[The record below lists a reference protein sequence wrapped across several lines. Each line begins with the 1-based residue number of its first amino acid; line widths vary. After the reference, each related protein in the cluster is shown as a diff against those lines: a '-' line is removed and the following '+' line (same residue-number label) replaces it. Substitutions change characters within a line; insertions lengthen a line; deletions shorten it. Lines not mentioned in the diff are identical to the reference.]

1 MYAAQ
6 VFAVRELVAGVM
18 GARLTGAA
26 ALGRLA
32 EEKEPVRGAGL
43 GDAVEGG
50 LVLLLQ
56 PVHLG
61 SVERHWE

>member
-1 MYAAQ
+1 
-6 VFAVRELVAGVM
+6 M
-18 GARLTGAA
+18 GADLTGAA

-32 EEKEPVRGAGL
+32 LEKEPVRGAGL
-43 GDAVEGG
+43 GELVEAELVLRVEG
-50 LVLLLQ
+50 LLQ